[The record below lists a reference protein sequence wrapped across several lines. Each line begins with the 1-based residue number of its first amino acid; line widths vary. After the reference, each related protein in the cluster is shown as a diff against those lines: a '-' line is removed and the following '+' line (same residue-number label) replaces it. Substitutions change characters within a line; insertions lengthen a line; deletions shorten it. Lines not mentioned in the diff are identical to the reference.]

1 MSVDYFSVSINNDE
15 LGLHKESLFENKTTL
30 RRMKTEAESKDSLNL
45 PFYDE
50 PYQNSK
56 YNAIFQIVINTIDN

>member
-1 MSVDYFSVSINNDE
+1 
-15 LGLHKESLFENKTTL
+15 
-30 RRMKTEAESKDSLNL
+30 MKTEAESKDSLNL